1 MADKD
6 VDEEWDEDA
15 LYEIA
20 MAAAVVTVTDSF
32 EITADKN
39 AA

>member
-6 VDEEWDEDA
+6 ADVEWEENA

-20 MAAAVVTVTDSF
+20 MAAPVVTVTASLL
-32 EITADKN
+32 
-39 AA
+39 AAK